1 MGISLFGVSA
11 QSSRLGRLF
20 RQPTSLQQK
29 PLLLSI
35 SAAVALLSHIL
46 FLVLLPGDLQRTP
59 SPDYVK
65 FYEPVAQT
73 LASGSGFFLA
83 SRPALLYP
91 CGIPIMYAATFRAAD
106 TLHIA
111 RSTGLRILEA
121 LLLTLTSVLVSLLA
135 LLILSWRVALVASA
149 MWSAYPFHLWL
160 TKQPDPTS
168 AFSLLL
174 LFGVLLFVR
183 WSTGGRRS
191 VQYGCLVGLLLG
203 IAALL
208 KPIAIALPV
217 IFAGLAYICVIPC
230 RQRQRALF
238 SFCMVVAYLL
248 PISPWEVWARE
259 VSGQWIPLCTNGPNV
274 LIDGLTLGTVR
285 GAKPVWM
292 PQNVRALTEDA
303 VEHYKDLKTTGSIAI
318 FLIAKIREEPEV
330 VAQLFLIKAARSWY
344 GNESHAFEKWVAVIQ
359 LLYLP
364 FVIFGAREMFRGDRQ
379 HRNFLLIVAA
389 IALYF
394 WAITTFT
401 ALPELRYLVPAM
413 SFVMI
418 IAAVAFDTLA
428 TNCFQ
433 RLSAARHKVKVVQKG
448 SLGAALLRNSR

>member
-1 MGISLFGVSA
+1 MMGTPLFGVSA
-11 QSSRLGRLF
+11 QSSQLWRLSW
-20 RQPTSLQQK
+20 QSTSLQRK
-29 PLLLSI
+29 LLLLSI
-35 SAAVALLSHIL
+35 SAVIALLSHIL
-46 FLVLLPGDLQRTP
+46 FLLFLPGDLKRTP

-65 FYEPVAQT
+65 FYEPVAET
-73 LASGSGFFLA
+73 LASGGGFFLA
-83 SRPALLYP
+83 SRPAILYP

-106 TLHIA
+106 ALHIA
-111 RSTGLRILEA
+111 RSTGLRILEG
-121 LLLTLTSVLVSLLA
+121 LLVTLTSVLVSLLA
-135 LLILSWRVALVASA
+135 LRILSWRVALVASA
-149 MWSAYPFHLWL
+149 MWSTYPFHLWL

-174 LFGVLLFVR
+174 LLGVFLFVR
-183 WSTGGRRS
+183 WSTDGRRC
-191 VQYGCLVGLLLG
+191 VQYGCLIGVILG
-203 IAALL
+203 IAALI

-217 IFAGLAYICVIPC
+217 IFAGLAFICVIPC
-230 RQRQRALF
+230 RSRQRALF

-285 GAKPVWM
+285 GLKSVWM
-292 PQNVRALTEDA
+292 PQNVRALTQDA
-303 VEHYKDLKTTGSIAI
+303 VEHYKDLKTTGSIAN
-318 FLIAKIREEPEV
+318 FLVAKIREEPKA
-330 VAQLFLIKAARSWY
+330 VAQLLLIKAARSWY
-344 GNESHAFEKWVAVIQ
+344 GNESHTFEKWVVLIQ

-364 FVIFGAREMFRGDRQ
+364 FVIFGVREMFWSKNARQ
-379 HRNFLLIVAA
+379 RNFLLIVAA

-413 SFVMI
+413 GFVMI

-428 TNCFQ
+428 INCLQ
-433 RLSAARHKVKVVQKG
+433 RLSSSKTQG
-448 SLGAALLRNSR
+448 

>member
-1 MGISLFGVSA
+1 MMGIPVFGVSA
-11 QSSRLGRLF
+11 QSSQLGRLF
-20 RQPTSLQQK
+20 RPPTSWQQK
-29 PLLLSI
+29 LLLLSI
-35 SAAVALLSHIL
+35 SAVVALLSHIL
-46 FLVLLPGDLQRTP
+46 FLLLLPGDLKRTP

-65 FYEPVAQT
+65 FYEPVAET
-73 LASGSGFFLA
+73 LASGGGFFLA

-106 TLHIA
+106 MLHIA

-121 LLLTLTSVLVSLLA
+121 LLLTLMSALITLLA

-149 MWSAYPFHLWL
+149 MWSTYPFHLWL

-183 WSTGGRRS
+183 WSIDGRRC
-191 VQYGCLVGLLLG
+191 VQYGCLVGLILG

-208 KPIAIALPV
+208 KPIAIVLPV
-217 IFAGLAYICVIPC
+217 IFAGLACICIIPC
-230 RQRQRALF
+230 RPRQRALF
-238 SFCMVVAYLL
+238 SFCMVAAYLL
-248 PISPWEVWARE
+248 LISPWEVWARK

-285 GAKPVWM
+285 GVKPVWM
-292 PQNVRALTEDA
+292 PQSVRALTQDA
-303 VEHYKDLKTTGSIAI
+303 VEHYKDLKTTGSIAN
-318 FLIAKIREEPEV
+318 FLIVKIREEPKV
-330 VAQLFLIKAARSWY
+330 VAQLFTIKAARSWY
-344 GNESHAFEKWVAVIQ
+344 GNESHAFEKWVVLIQ

-364 FVIFGAREMFRGDRQ
+364 FVVFGVREMSRSKTAR

-389 IALYF
+389 ITLYF

-401 ALPELRYLVPAM
+401 ILPELRYLVPAM

-418 IAAVAFDTLA
+418 IAAVALDTLA
-428 TNCFQ
+428 INCLQ
-433 RLSAARHKVKVVQKG
+433 RLSSARRRAKLVQEG
-448 SLGAALLRNSR
+448 